1 MPSTPSVPMER
12 GRNSTASGVRLV
24 ADTCIV
30 VAPIL
35 PAGGG
40 VLMTNSGKFAHYTL
54 PNTGYDVVFGTTED
68 CVETAVT
75 GRLGEGGSFA
85 R

>member
-1 MPSTPSVPMER
+1 MEAIGSDGTR
-12 GRNSTASGVRLV
+12 AELDRLGVLLV

-35 PAGGG
+35 PGGKG
-40 VLMTNSGKFAHYTL
+40 VLMTNSSKFAHYTL
-54 PNTGYDVVFGTTED
+54 PNTGFDVVFGTTED

-75 GRLGEGGSFA
+75 GRLADGCAFA

>member
-1 MPSTPSVPMER
+1 M
-12 GRNSTASGVRLV
+12 

-30 VAPIL
+30 VTPIL
-35 PAGGG
+35 PEGGG

-75 GRLGEGGSFA
+75 GRLADGGAFA